1 MDDIARAAGI
11 TKPMLYRYFGSKEGL
26 YAAYLQMTGHELV
39 DKVRAPD
46 TRDEAPQVRLRAG
59 LQAFLTYV
67 KEHRAG
73 WTVLHG
79 ESTSPT
85 DAQIAREV
93 AELRRRIIRMLT
105 TLFGDEAFAHA
116 FTGAAESLA
125 TWWVNQPQ
133 PSNRR
138 RDRDPHA
145 YRRSG
150 NELRSRIPNLS
161 FSTGPARYL
170 RPAPPSARP
179 RTTRNNVASSSAG
192 ARSGWDH
199 VAMSDARGDNRDDHG
214 DAEQTGGRHDGP
226 ASRQQDSPN
235 HLEHSGEDLQRGRP
249 GKAEAAKRVQLP
261 MVKDELHQAS
271 DDERDPGD
279 KRHPRRHALPT
290 DPLIRH

>member
-1 MDDIARAAGI
+1 MSLKRMSKRPGTATSGERLARAERERLMLRAAGEAFATHGFHGSSMDDIAHAAGI

-26 YAAYLQMTGHELV
+26 YAAYLRMTGHELV
-39 DKVRAPD
+39 EKVRAPD

-59 LQAFLTYV
+59 LRAFLTYV

-133 PSNRR
+133 PSI
-138 RDRDPHA
+138 D
-145 YRRSG
+145 
-150 NELRSRIPNLS
+150 
-161 FSTGPARYL
+161 
-170 RPAPPSARP
+170 
-179 RTTRNNVASSSAG
+179 
-192 ARSGWDH
+192 
-199 VAMSDARGDNRDDHG
+199 
-214 DAEQTGGRHDGP
+214 GGTEILMGI
-226 ASRQQDSPN
+226 
-235 HLEHSGEDLQRGRP
+235 
-249 GKAEAAKRVQLP
+249 AEAATSFDR
-261 MVKDELHQAS
+261 AS
-271 DDERDPGD
+271 R
-279 KRHPRRHALPT
+279 T
-290 DPLIRH
+290 